1 MLAVV
6 AAATS
11 RSALA
16 VGGSTRGRRTTLLA
30 ATAGATPSDVL
41 SFWFGSEWHA
51 GVGMDTA
58 EYLKVQTKRWFMGG
72 DDMDAQAQQ
81 FVPLIR
87 AAAKGELEKWTS
99 RDGHVARLILLDQL
113 SRNAFRGTEE
123 AFAYDAEAQSVAAS
137 LLEDPAALDLPAPAA
152 LFVATCLMHSEE
164 MALHDSCQAF
174 LEAHI
179 GRSGSS
185 MLRSQLEKDLPAH
198 TAVLRRFGRYPH
210 RNALRG
216 RQTTAEE
223 AAWLA
228 SDDCPGWAKSQ
239 TSKSLRSSRQPTP
252 SPPTPPSPAPPP
264 PTPPPPAPSPSEP
277 QPELPPT
284 AGRTSSMRERIV
296 VDSRGAGAAFA
307 PLAGRALS
315 SWAEWRC
322 EAYPDSASGKF
333 EESRWWEAAGREEAE
348 EERCLVTAGRAQLWP
363 HGEGGPSGSG
373 LAGVAAGSAGPIE
386 ISAGDWVVFKRGF
399 LCTWVVTEPIAK
411 RYAYFDGE
419 GEEIGG

>member
-210 RNALRG
+210 RTALRG

-228 SDDCPGWAKSQ
+228 STTAQAGPSRR
-239 TSKSLRSSRQPTP
+239 LRSRYARHD
-252 SPPTPPSPAPPP
+252 SPRLPHPRSPPAPPHP
-264 PTPPPPAPSPSEP
+264 RSPARAFAVRA
-277 QPELPPT
+277 T
-284 AGRTSSMRERIV
+284 ARTSA
-296 VDSRGAGAAFA
+296 D
-307 PLAGRALS
+307 GR
-315 SWAEWRC
+315 
-322 EAYPDSASGKF
+322 
-333 EESRWWEAAGREEAE
+333 
-348 EERCLVTAGRAQLWP
+348 P
-363 HGEGGPSGSG
+363 H
-373 LAGVAAGSAGPIE
+373 
-386 ISAGDWVVFKRGF
+386 K
-399 LCTWVVTEPIAK
+399 
-411 RYAYFDGE
+411 
-419 GEEIGG
+419 